1 MRKALALAGKGRGTT
16 SPNPMVGAVIVREG
30 RLLGAGWHQRAGGPH
45 AEINAFRSLA
55 DPEQARGA
63 TLYVTLEPC
72 STTGRTPP
80 CCDAIIRHGI
90 RRVVAG
96 CTDPNPKHAGNG
108 FELLRKQG
116 IEVVQGVCEKACRE
130 LNEAFFH
137 WIVTGRPFVLLK
149 LAETLDGRIAT
160 ASGSSQWITGAA
172 ARKHVMELRL
182 LADAV
187 MTGAQTFRTDAPS
200 LTARKQDGTVLKTP
214 RRIVLTRD
222 PERLHLPP
230 GWETAALP
238 SREAWKNYLEKLGRE
253 QVTFLLLEGGGELA
267 ASALHA
273 GAVDKVEFHIAP
285 KILGGRGSRP
295 SVGGEDPASIDNAL
309 KLENVRCR
317 KLGEDFIL
325 SGVPAER
332 KGS

>member
-1 MRKALALAGKGRGTT
+1 MRKALALARKGRGTT
-16 SPNPMVGAVIVREG
+16 SPNPMVGAVIVKNG
-30 RLLGAGWHQRAGGPH
+30 CLLGSGWHERAGKPH
-45 AEINAFRSLA
+45 AEIRAFQSLK
-55 DPEQARGA
+55 DPEEARGA

-80 CCDAIIRHGI
+80 CCEAIVRHGI

-96 CTDPNPKHAGNG
+96 CADPNPKHAGRG
-108 FELLRKQG
+108 FELLRRHG

-130 LNEAFFH
+130 LNEPFFH

-160 ASGSSQWITGAA
+160 ASGSSRWITGPA
-172 ARKHVMELRL
+172 ARRHVMELRL

-187 MTGAQTFRTDAPS
+187 MTGARTFRTDAPS
-200 LTARKQDGTVLKTP
+200 LTARKEDGTVLKTP

-222 PERLHLPP
+222 PAKLDLPA
-230 GWETAALP
+230 GWEAAALP
-238 SREAWKNYLEKLGRE
+238 SQDDWKRFLEKLGRE

-295 SVGGEDPASIDNAL
+295 SVGGEDPDTIDKAL
-309 KLENVRCR
+309 LIKDMHYR
-317 KLGEDFIL
+317 KLGTDLLL
-325 SGVPAER
+325 SGVPADR
-332 KGS
+332 KGF